1 MRTALTTV
9 TALAMI
15 TASVKAEL
23 GETPK
28 RFEPRRPD
36 VTKPVNVIFEGRT
49 VKTYYSIWK
58 GRDVTHYGVFYQGRA
73 VEESFWFND
82 RRPITE
88 RDLEI
93 FLKPY
98 NRLPKGAITNGEN
111 GQGQS
116 LTWFSFSHADGSR
129 YGVIAL
135 NLNARRLM
143 VFQQDAWNYWVGQD
157 HIVATNRPQ
166 QPVVSRE
173 PRNDGYDDLRPEVRA
188 PGIEERGDEPYPDPT
203 PQLRSAPS
211 EDRKICAIVASEMYA
226 RLRKQGTYWVNML
239 EIDNMA
245 WNGVRQESHC
255 VCVWKVAPSANVF
268 IYEEG
273 IGTTELHTDSTSLDD
288 VIPETE
294 AYYSQLLRM
303 NVTFGGHYAVP
314 Q

>member
-1 MRTALTTV
+1 M
-9 TALAMI
+9 ALATL
-15 TASVKAEL
+15 TAGVKAEL

-28 RFEPRRPD
+28 QFEPRRPD
-36 VTKPVNVIFEGRT
+36 KTKPINVVFEGRN
-49 VKTYYSIWK
+49 VKVYEAIWK

-73 VEESFWFND
+73 IEESFWHSD
-82 RRPITE
+82 QRPITE
-88 RDLEI
+88 SDVTIL
-93 FLKPY
+93 LKPY
-98 NRLPKGAITNGEN
+98 KGLPSGELFNGEN
-111 GQGQS
+111 GSGQH
-116 LTWFSFSHADGSR
+116 LTWYSFSHADGSR
-129 YGVIAL
+129 YGVIAF
-135 NLNARRLM
+135 NWNARRLM
-143 VFQQDAWNYWVGQD
+143 VFRQDAWRYWIGQD
-157 HIVATNRPQ
+157 RIVETSRPP

-173 PRNDGYDDLRPEVRA
+173 PRNDGYDDLRPEVRE

-203 PQLRSAPS
+203 PQPRSAPS

-226 RLRKQGTYWVNML
+226 RLSKQGTYWVNML

-268 IYEEG
+268 IYDEG

-288 VIPETE
+288 VIPEAE